1 MTLYLTPSCM
11 FSCPPGDLRKAEQV
25 AEACKGM
32 EVVFHCATAAPTGS
46 GALNKGLMDGVNV
59 EGTRNIVAGCQAAGV
74 KKLVSTSSASVVFE
88 GRTLRMVDESQPY
101 ATKPM
106 DYYTQTK
113 IEGERLVLAAN
124 GVAGVASCA
133 LRPSGIFGEGDPLF
147 VPTVAKQA
155 ERGKMK
161 YVIGDGKNEMDFT
174 YVSNLAHSVSCSCY
188 SDLGHFVKK
197 LHDQR
202 DDLL

>member
-1 MTLYLTPSCM
+1 
-11 FSCPPGDLRKAEQV
+11 
-25 AEACKGM
+25 
-32 EVVFHCATAAPTGS
+32 
-46 GALNKGLMDGVNV
+46 MDGVNV

-174 YVSNLAHSVSCSCY
+174 YVSNLAHNVSCSCY
-188 SDLGHFVKK
+188 SDLGHFIYK